1 MTYIYDIIVNF
12 NSYAFPFYD
21 WNDNDILTHIKKI
34 PVFKIS
40 ESDYDLILD
49 NEIEFD
55 NSFLN
60 KVKDKTQT
68 YKKNLEYAFTLCT
81 DTRTLVLK
89 IDKEKCYK
97 SRMLLDEEDD
107 TINRCSNYNIERIK
121 YKVKTKK
128 SLYDY
133 LTRSQVLKLKKTHEL
148 LESSYKSKDY
158 DTLKY
163 LYYDCFNKKSN
174 NIKMIIN
181 ELEEEIIKNDQIIN
195 KINNFYNL
203 LKIKNNVY

>member
-1 MTYIYDIIVNF
+1 M
-12 NSYAFPFYD
+12 
-21 WNDNDILTHIKKI
+21 
-34 PVFKIS
+34 
-40 ESDYDLILD
+40 
-49 NEIEFD
+49 
-55 NSFLN
+55 
-60 KVKDKTQT
+60 
-68 YKKNLEYAFTLCT
+68 
-81 DTRTLVLK
+81 
-89 IDKEKCYK
+89 
-97 SRMLLDEEDD
+97 
-107 TINRCSNYNIERIK
+107 
-121 YKVKTKK
+121 
-128 SLYDY
+128 
-133 LTRSQVLKLKKTHEL
+133 TRSQVLKLKKTHEL